1 METRDKFSTIEQY
14 DDFISTNCR
23 IAKKK
28 SDKISQLEE
37 AEKNHIQLFPVITNA
52 KYLGDETS
60 GYWVKTVRV
69 LIAKYSKGE
78 NMEEVRSYLPKLVDA
93 FIQVLKYNGMVEYH
107 YYLWTLS
114 LIIIM
119 KTEKAQI
126 EEVFKLIKPSNDYLI
141 NYLIKFQRP
150 SLEMPPYDNFY
161 FELPYQ
167 STKEIISLAGQ
178 GEKDKAVIRLRKYLT
193 KEWYRGNAE
202 MGWHNDHKSKF
213 NLHYGYWSFE
223 SGALVKILHLDDSSL
238 KGVQYYPYDMV
249 HWND

>member
-14 DDFISTNCR
+14 DDFISTNCG
-23 IAKKK
+23 IAKEEL
-28 SDKISQLEE
+28 DMISQLEE

-52 KYLGDETS
+52 KYLGDEAS
-60 GYWVKTVRV
+60 DYLEKILYI

-78 NMEEVRSYLPKLVDA
+78 DMNDIRLYAQKLIDA
-93 FIQVLKYNGMVEYH
+93 LMQNLKYKGPQIYDQ
-107 YYLWTLS
+107 LIWILS
-114 LIIIM
+114 IAIM
-119 KTEKAQI
+119 LEI
-126 EEVFKLIKPSNDYLI
+126 EGVEEVFKLIKPSNDYLI

-150 SLEMPPYDNFY
+150 SLEMPPYDKFY

>member
-14 DDFISTNCR
+14 DDFISTNCG
-23 IAKKK
+23 IAKEEL
-28 SDKISQLEE
+28 DMISQLEE

-52 KYLGDETS
+52 KYLGDEAS
-60 GYWVKTVRV
+60 DYLEKILYI
-69 LIAKYSKGE
+69 LIAKYSMGE
-78 NMEEVRSYLPKLVDA
+78 DMNDIRLYAQKLIDA
-93 FIQVLKYNGMVEYH
+93 LMQNLKYKGPQIYEQ
-107 YYLWTLS
+107 LIWILS
-114 LIIIM
+114 IAIM
-119 KTEKAQI
+119 LEI
-126 EEVFKLIKPSNDYLI
+126 EGVEEVFKLIKPSNDYLI

-178 GEKDKAVIRLRKYLT
+178 GEKDKAVIRLKKYLT